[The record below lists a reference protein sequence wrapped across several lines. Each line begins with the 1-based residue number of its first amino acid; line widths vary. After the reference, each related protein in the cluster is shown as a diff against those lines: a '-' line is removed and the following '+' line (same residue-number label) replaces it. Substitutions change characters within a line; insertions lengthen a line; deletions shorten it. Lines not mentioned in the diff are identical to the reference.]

1 MPLMDSLPFE
11 RLLWLVPVF
20 FMLHNLEEAPFM
32 ESWSRTLPIKIH
44 PAVSTR
50 QFVIAVTFLTLAGF
64 LLTYLGIRFLA
75 HPIGYL
81 LILGLQAI
89 LLFNAFVP
97 HIAASIRFR
106 RYSPGVA
113 TAILITLP
121 FSYYLF
127 RRALNEQI
135 LSWREFWIL
144 LAIAPFAMVLFA
156 YLSLQIGKA
165 LARQP
170 R

>member
-1 MPLMDSLPFE
+1 MSFLDSLPFE

-20 FMLHNLEEAPFM
+20 FLLHNLEEAPFM

-50 QFVIAVTFLTLAGF
+50 QFTIAVTFLTLAGF
-64 LLTYLGIRFLA
+64 LLTYLGIRFLS
-75 HPIGYL
+75 HPIGYV

-89 LLFNAFVP
+89 LLFNAFFP

-106 RYSPGVA
+106 RYSPGVV
-113 TAILITLP
+113 TAVLITLP

-127 RRALNEQI
+127 RRALDEPIINWNE
-135 LSWREFWIL
+135 LWIL
-144 LAIAPFAMVLFA
+144 FAVAPFAMVIFA
-156 YLSLQIGKA
+156 SLSLQIGKA
-165 LARQP
+165 LDRP
-170 R
+170 PC